1 MVKHASLFSQII
13 SIFNRGQFYQLVLK
27 YEAEKHSKGFGCWD
41 QFVAMLFCQL
51 AQDKKPEK

>member
-13 SIFNRGQFYQLVLK
+13 SIFNRGQFYQLVSK

-41 QFVAMLFCQL
+41 QFVAIKGDILY
-51 AQDKKPEK
+51 